1 MANIVQF
8 GEIISQDQIQL
19 VKDTI
24 CRGASDNELQMFIS
38 ICNKTGLDPFSK
50 QCWAVKRWDSGLGR
64 EVMAFQTGVDG
75 FRVIANRSDKYS
87 GQLGPF
93 WCDET
98 GEWKDVWLSDKPP
111 VAAKVGVLRADFK
124 EPLWGVA
131 KFSSYAARKKDGSLT
146 PFWVKMPDLMI
157 AKVAECLA
165 LRKAFPQDLS
175 GINSDDELDRAE
187 TDFKNLEPDKT
198 FQQLKDEATKSIEQ
212 SCGVTP
218 EQSTQTKEPERFP
231 KPEQIL
237 ITREQADQM
246 KSFGLTQGWTM
257 EQMAHF
263 IYTEFKLIRWGE
275 MNQIQFAAMEK
286 HIGANPK

>member
-1 MANIVQF
+1 
-8 GEIISQDQIQL
+8 
-19 VKDTI
+19 
-24 CRGASDNELQMFIS
+24 
-38 ICNKTGLDPFSK
+38 
-50 QCWAVKRWDSGLGR
+50 
-64 EVMAFQTGVDG
+64 
-75 FRVIANRSDKYS
+75 
-87 GQLGPF
+87 
-93 WCDET
+93 
-98 GEWKDVWLSDKPP
+98 
-111 VAAKVGVLRADFK
+111 
-124 EPLWGVA
+124 VA

-175 GINSDDELDRAE
+175 GIYSDAE
-187 TDFKNLEPDKT
+187 MDQASSHEVAAPVKHTEVIEAKAEP
-198 FQQLKDEATKSIEQ
+198 TKQEPIASEPP
-212 SCGVTP
+212 SP
-218 EQSTQTKEPERFP
+218 KEPERFP
-231 KPEQIL
+231 KPEQIR

-246 KSFGLTQGWTM
+246 KSYGLTQGWTM

>member
-1 MANIVQF
+1 
-8 GEIISQDQIQL
+8 
-19 VKDTI
+19 
-24 CRGASDNELQMFIS
+24 
-38 ICNKTGLDPFSK
+38 
-50 QCWAVKRWDSGLGR
+50 
-64 EVMAFQTGVDG
+64 
-75 FRVIANRSDKYS
+75 
-87 GQLGPF
+87 
-93 WCDET
+93 
-98 GEWKDVWLSDKPP
+98 
-111 VAAKVGVLRADFK
+111 VGVLRADFK

-146 PFWVKMPDLMI
+146 PFWLKMPDLMI

-175 GINSDDELDRAE
+175 GIYSDAEMDQASNYEVYVPAKKPGVIQPEELSRIKFEKEESHIIE
-187 TDFKNLEPDKT
+187 TNQKTEP
-198 FQQLKDEATKSIEQ
+198 
-212 SCGVTP
+212 VTSEP
-218 EQSTQTKEPERFP
+218 PPPKEPERFP
-231 KPEQIL
+231 KPEQIR